1 MIILKDICKQL
12 ENKKILDKISFH
24 ISPGESVGV
33 IGLNGAGKTTLL
45 NVIAGVLKPDSG
57 FIRVNGAENQLEK
70 YTALKELSY
79 ISGTKSQ
86 LWDDLTVK
94 SSFENCMKMYGVD
107 RQSAK
112 TRLKELDEIFEVQEF
127 MSSLPGSLSLGE
139 RMRCELVYGLLPKPK
154 ILMLDEAMIG
164 LDLSIKHKIIGYF
177 ERYGKEKKSTII
189 YTSHNLAEVEK
200 ICDRILLIDRGRIIF
215 DGSIEKVM
223 KDFAP
228 LYRMELKLLGE
239 FPDFEDI
246 PIHKF
251 SLNEDTLAIDYDK
264 QKVETAQI
272 LKHIMKKS
280 KIMDVKLYEPDL
292 EGTIRKIY
300 ERKG

>member
-12 ENKKILDKISFH
+12 DNRKILDKISFH
-24 ISPGESVGV
+24 ILPGESVGI

-45 NVIAGVLKPDSG
+45 NIIAGMLKPDSG
-57 FIRVNGAENQLEK
+57 FIRVNGTANQLEK
-70 YTALKELSY
+70 HTALKKLSY

-94 SSFENCMKMYGVD
+94 SSFENCIKMYDID
-107 RQSAK
+107 RQSARGK
-112 TRLKELDEIFEVQEF
+112 LKELDEVFEVQDF
-127 MSSLPGSLSLGE
+127 MNLLPGGLSLGE
-139 RMRCELVYGLLPKPK
+139 KMRCELVYGLLPSPK

-164 LDLSIKHKIIGYF
+164 LDISIKHKIIRYF
-177 ERYGKEKKSTII
+177 ERYGEKEDTTII

-200 ICDRILLIDRGRIIF
+200 ICDRILLIDKGRIIF
-215 DGSIEKVM
+215 DGSIEKAM
-223 KDFAP
+223 KDLAP
-228 LYRMELKLLGE
+228 LYRMELKLMGE
-239 FPDFEDI
+239 LPDFEDI
-246 PIHKF
+246 PIYKF
-251 SLNEDTLAIDYDK
+251 SLIENTLVIDYDK
-264 QKVETAQI
+264 QKVDTAQI

>member
-164 LDLSIKHKIIGYF
+164 LDLAIKHKIIRYF
-177 ERYGKEKKSTII
+177 ESYGKEKKSTII

-200 ICDRILLIDRGRIIF
+200 ICDRILLIDKGRIIF

-239 FPDFEDI
+239 LPDFEDI

-264 QKVETAQI
+264 QKVDTAQV